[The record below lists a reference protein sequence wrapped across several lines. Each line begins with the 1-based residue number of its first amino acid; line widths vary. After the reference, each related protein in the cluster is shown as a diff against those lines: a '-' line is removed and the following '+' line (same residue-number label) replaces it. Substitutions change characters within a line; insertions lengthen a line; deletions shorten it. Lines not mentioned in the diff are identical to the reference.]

1 MESDGMGWDCY
12 IVGGANRKQMVDLD
26 GAGRGVGKL
35 GFKPPP
41 CLPELGRN
49 ESQLWETSALCVTQ

>member
-1 MESDGMGWDCY
+1 MGWDCY